1 MTKTATLIAGMDIGD
16 RFSYLHVL
24 DAEGEMLEET
34 RVPTTPR
41 GLRQSFESR
50 PALRIAIE
58 VGTHSPWISRILEKL
73 GHDVLVANPRQLR
86 LIHSSTRKNDRLDA
100 ERLARLLRLDPA
112 LLSPVDHRDE
122 EAQAALALVRARSAL
137 VSARTKLVNH
147 ARGSSK
153 SRGHRLPSSSAAA
166 FPKLLAEFPD
176 ELRRSLEPVGA
187 CITQLSIEIRCY
199 DTRIKELSAERY
211 PETELLRQVAGVG
224 PVTALVFRLV
234 VQHPAR
240 FPRGRQVGAY
250 LGLVP
255 RQDQSGGS
263 DRQLRITKAG
273 DRMTRTLLVQCAQ
286 RMLGPFG
293 EDSDL
298 RRWGLQLAA
307 RGGKAGKKRAVIG
320 VARKLS
326 VLLLALWRTGAEYEP
341 LMLADAEAKRV
352 AAPEQ
357 EPTSPDSGPNQRAGH
372 GAAEQVQA

>member
-24 DAEGEMLEET
+24 DSEGEVLEET
-34 RVPTTPR
+34 RVPTTPQ
-41 GLRQSFESR
+41 GLRQGFESR
-50 PALRIAIE
+50 PPLRIAIE
-58 VGTHSPWISRILEKL
+58 VGTHSPWISRLLHNL

-100 ERLARLLRLDPA
+100 ERLARLLRLDPS
-112 LLSPVDHRDE
+112 LLSPVEHRDE

-147 ARGSSK
+147 ARGAAK
-153 SRGHRLPSSSAAA
+153 SRGHRLPSSSTAA
-166 FPKLLAEFPD
+166 FPRHLTELPD
-176 ELRRSLEPVGA
+176 ELRQSLEPVGA
-187 CITQLSIEIRCY
+187 CITQLSIEIRSY

-263 DRQLRITKAG
+263 DRQLRITAASINKCPESEPEIGLHALSKTPALSG
-273 DRMTRTLLVQCAQ
+273 TR
-286 RMLGPFG
+286 RDPWRFGPG
-293 EDSDL
+293 PRRHL
-298 RRWGLQLAA
+298 RSQPKSCLSRLQSRRRA
-307 RGGKAGKKRAVIG
+307 RLYR
-320 VARKLS
+320 LQS
-326 VLLLALWRTGAEYEP
+326 P
-341 LMLADAEAKRV
+341 QSPSADAEHPRLRWR
-352 AAPEQ
+352 
-357 EPTSPDSGPNQRAGH
+357 SGCSQWRPSK
-372 GAAEQVQA
+372 QA